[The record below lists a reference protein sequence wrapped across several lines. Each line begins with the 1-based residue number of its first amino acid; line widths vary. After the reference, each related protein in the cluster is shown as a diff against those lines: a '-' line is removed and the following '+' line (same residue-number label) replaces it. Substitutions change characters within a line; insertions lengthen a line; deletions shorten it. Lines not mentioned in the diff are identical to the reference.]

1 MPQIKS
7 QFTTEERIA
16 FEEKYNLRV
25 YSHEALIELLM
36 QFDER
41 LRVQNAENVN
51 GFFDHDKRIQQQ
63 VQEASEARLILIW
76 PNEMEITYV

>member
-63 VQEASEARLILIW
+63 VQEASEARLILI
-76 PNEMEITYV
+76 